1 MISIQIK
8 NVVKNQMSKL
18 KLSTVSCSQSKH
30 FRIGFQEF
38 NVVAIALLMGISL
51 LLTAAPATA
60 HHAFGGETPSNFF
73 EGLLSGMAHP
83 VIGLDHFA
91 FVVAVGLLSAIK
103 QRGFFI
109 PVAFVLTALA
119 GTGIHL
125 MSMDLPGTELVISA
139 SVLAFG
145 AMLAMKNSPNLIV
158 LIVLAATLGIFHG
171 YAYGESIVGAEMTP
185 LVAYLAGF
193 TIIQLVV
200 AMVVYGIGK
209 LVLNKVTDQ
218 SSLPLRFAGFT
229 ICGAG
234 AAFLASLML

>member
-1 MISIQIK
+1 ML
-8 NVVKNQMSKL
+8 KL
-18 KLSTVSCSQSKH
+18 KLSTFSCSQPKH
-30 FRIGFQEF
+30 FRIGFKKI
-38 NVVAIALLMGISL
+38 NSAAITLLIGISL

-60 HHAFGGETPSNFF
+60 HHALGGETPSSFL
-73 EGLLSGMAHP
+73 EGFLSGIAHP

-91 FVVAVGLLSAIK
+91 FVVAVGLLAALK
-103 QRGFFI
+103 RRGVFI
-109 PVAFVLTALA
+109 PVAFVLAALI

-125 MSMDLPGTELVISA
+125 ISLDLPGAELVISA

-145 AMLAMKNSPNLIV
+145 VMLAMKDSPNLVAIV
-158 LIVLAATLGIFHG
+158 VLAATLGIFHG

-193 TIIQLVV
+193 TLIQLLV
-200 AMVVYGIGK
+200 ATIAYGIGK
-209 LVLNKVTDQ
+209 FVLNKLTDQ

-234 AAFLASLML
+234 AAFLASLMFG